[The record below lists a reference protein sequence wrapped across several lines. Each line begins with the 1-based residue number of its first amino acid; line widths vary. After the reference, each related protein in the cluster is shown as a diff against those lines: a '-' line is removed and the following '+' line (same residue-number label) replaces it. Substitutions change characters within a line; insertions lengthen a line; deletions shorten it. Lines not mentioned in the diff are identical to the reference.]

1 MKDSK
6 TRLLEVALKLF
17 ATKGLD
23 GVSTRGIAQK
33 AQVNISAITYYFGGK
48 ESLYLAVLEYIKDI
62 LKKDAADI
70 IKVLTYNKNLD
81 DMSIKEAREIFLKAY
96 STILDTSFT
105 PKNIYMSMILAKES
119 VNPSA
124 MAMKVF
130 TEKMF
135 PLSLEMK
142 KLISKITGLPKNSKK
157 TVIITETLLNQAVL
171 FGRDKERIFMILGL
185 KKYDDKTKILIKEIV
200 LNQVETLL
208 NYYIKEKK

>member
-1 MKDSK
+1 
-6 TRLLEVALKLF
+6 
-17 ATKGLD
+17 
-23 GVSTRGIAQK
+23 
-33 AQVNISAITYYFGGK
+33 
-48 ESLYLAVLEYIKDI
+48 
-62 LKKDAADI
+62 
-70 IKVLTYNKNLD
+70 
-81 DMSIKEAREIFLKAY
+81 
-96 STILDTSFT
+96 
-105 PKNIYMSMILAKES
+105 MSMILAKES
-119 VNPSA
+119 VNPSV
-124 MAMKVF
+124 MATKVF

-135 PLSLEMK
+135 PLSLEMM

>member
-6 TRLLEVALKLF
+6 TRLLDVALKLF
-17 ATKGLD
+17 ATNGLKGT
-23 GVSTRGIAQK
+23 STREIAQK
-33 AQVNISAITYYFGGK
+33 AKVNISAITYYFGGK
-48 ESLYLAVLEYIKDI
+48 EALYSAVLEHIRDI

-70 IKVLTYNKNLD
+70 IRVLSYNKKLD

-105 PKNIYMSMILAKES
+105 PQNVYLSMILAKES

-124 MAMKVF
+124 MAIKVF

-135 PLSLEMK
+135 PLSLETM

-157 TVIITETLLNQAVL
+157 IVIITETLLNQAVL
-171 FGRDKERIFMILGL
+171 FGRDKARIFMILGL
-185 KKYDDKTKILIKEIV
+185 KKYDKKTISLIKEIV
-200 LNQVETLL
+200 LNQTELIL
-208 NYYIKEKK
+208 DYYIKEKR

>member
-23 GVSTRGIAQK
+23 GVSTREIAQK
-33 AQVNISAITYYFGGK
+33 AQVNISAITYYFSGK

-96 STILDTSFT
+96 STIIDAAFT